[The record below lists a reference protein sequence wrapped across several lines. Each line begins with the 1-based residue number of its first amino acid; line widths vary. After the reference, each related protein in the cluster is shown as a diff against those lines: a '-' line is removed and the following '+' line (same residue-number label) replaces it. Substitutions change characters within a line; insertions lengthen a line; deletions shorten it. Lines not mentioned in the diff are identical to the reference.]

1 MSATAVTRLTTPPQT
16 ADRVTHAADNRVTQ
30 HSRAPRFHAR
40 HTRCCFTAAMSH
52 GFGGL
57 TPELFVGF
65 RADLDQG
72 AWKGVAPLAKGE
84 DPLDAPAVT
93 YWKCLLIAGIDD
105 LVVAQEAANDVSE
118 YDTPWDQAERR
129 FVFAVQLKTVDRDP
143 SVARDALAVQAALCP
158 GGGTGMTTLGYDQE
172 VDYARNQLSIA
183 ARPAM
188 AKRLKRLKLDDEIE
202 DIRTC
207 TENLARAIGRSGDED
222 STAHV
227 ARSKRVRQATR
238 ACAAAFNHVYDALSL
253 ARGRAGDTTRRAH
266 IEALVAP
273 LERLLERRP
282 SRDAAD
288 DTTDDTTDDAKP
300 LAPTG

>member
-1 MSATAVTRLTTPPQT
+1 
-16 ADRVTHAADNRVTQ
+16 
-30 HSRAPRFHAR
+30 
-40 HTRCCFTAAMSH
+40 MSH

-84 DPLDAPAVT
+84 DSLDASAVT

-143 SVARDALAVQAALCP
+143 SIARDALAVQAALCP
-158 GGGTGMTTLGYDQE
+158 GGGTGMTNLGYDQE

-183 ARPAM
+183 ARPVM
-188 AKRLKRLKLDDEIE
+188 AKRIKRLKLDDEIE
-202 DIRTC
+202 DIRVC
-207 TENLARAIGRSGDED
+207 TENLARALGRDGDDGSG
-222 STAHV
+222 AHV
-227 ARSKRVRQATR
+227 ARSTRVRQATR
-238 ACAAAFNHVYDALSL
+238 ACAAAFNHVYDALKL
-253 ARGRAGDTTRRAH
+253 AHGRAGDTARRAR
-266 IEALVAP
+266 IEGLLAP
-273 LERLLERRP
+273 LERVLARRP
-282 SRDAAD
+282 SRDTSD
-288 DTTDDTTDDAKP
+288 DTADATETDAKP
-300 LAPTG
+300 LDPTG